1 MGPVVLS
8 NAPIVYVIFRSVIYS
23 PLSLEVVEN
32 PNKCKS
38 FLAPLFGGATT
49 PIFYGSNFRTIDSL
63 QVVGQCVSQL
73 GSSDILQG
81 LNAQTWP
88 AAGSAVQ

>member
-49 PIFYGSNFRTIDSL
+49 PIFLRQILSAIHYSPFGKVL
-63 QVVGQCVSQL
+63 LCCVC
-73 GSSDILQG
+73 
-81 LNAQTWP
+81 
-88 AAGSAVQ
+88 